1 MKTHFSIIIILL
13 VISCVRNK
21 DTEPP
26 FQSNKVLSDI
36 DTELTDWYMASP
48 KDSLVG
54 IAMDSATYYISKLP
68 QKPTEIIV
76 ALIDAPVDI
85 YHEELI
91 DMVYTNPNEIPDN
104 NIDDDNNGYID
115 DIHGW
120 NYLGSRNGKTISVG
134 NFQPARILRGFMK
147 KYNVSKVSD
156 LLGKQTKDSMLISVL
171 LNNMKQGIQ
180 DAEKTIAWA
189 TELRNDYYKA
199 IEDFPGAFENPD
211 FIESLPQQVSNTSEL
226 QNSIDFI
233 KMATR
238 YRITIQDIN
247 NLIDI
252 AYSEKL
258 LSNSLTYDPYL
269 EIDDSPD
276 VLTYNGY
283 GNNKVWENS
292 GKSMHGTQTSGL
304 IVAKRNN
311 GIGIKGI
318 SNNIKLMPL
327 SIMPIGAP
335 RDKDFINA
343 VQYAVDNG
351 ARIINYSISTY
362 HLEHQE
368 SYFKAVEYAHKN
380 NVLFVTSAGNENLD
394 LDIKENVTYPSG
406 YSLDAGERL
415 NTFISVGAANKVANE
430 SLKWSRSC
438 YGKNNV
444 DIFAPGAEMITTNP
458 TEGKYFSLN
467 GTSLSA
473 SVTSGVAAMV
483 LSYYPDLTAAE
494 IKNILL
500 STATTYDTPVKV
512 NDTLVRF
519 NELSRCGGV
528 INAFEALKM
537 AKNMSD

>member
-1 MKTHFSIIIILL
+1 MKAHFPIIIILL
-13 VISCVRNK
+13 VVSCARNNEAK
-21 DTEPP
+21 QA
-26 FQSNKVLSDI
+26 FQNNKTLSDV

-91 DMVYTNPNEIPDN
+91 DMVYTNPNEIPNN

-134 NFQPARILRGFMK
+134 NFQPVRILRGLMK

-156 LLGKQTKDSMLISVL
+156 LIGKQTKDSMLISVL

-180 DAEKTIAWA
+180 NAEKTIAWA
-189 TELRNDYYKA
+189 TELRNNYYKA

-238 YRITIQDIN
+238 YKITIQDIN

-276 VLTYNGY
+276 VLAYNGY
-283 GNNKVWENS
+283 GNNKVWE
-292 GKSMHGTQTSGL
+292 
-304 IVAKRNN
+304 I
-311 GIGIKGI
+311 
-318 SNNIKLMPL
+318 
-327 SIMPIGAP
+327 
-335 RDKDFINA
+335 
-343 VQYAVDNG
+343 
-351 ARIINYSISTY
+351 
-362 HLEHQE
+362 QE
-368 SYFKAVEYAHKN
+368 S
-380 NVLFVTSAGNENLD
+380 
-394 LDIKENVTYPSG
+394 
-406 YSLDAGERL
+406 R
-415 NTFISVGAANKVANE
+415 
-430 SLKWSRSC
+430 C
-438 YGKNNV
+438 
-444 DIFAPGAEMITTNP
+444 
-458 TEGKYFSLN
+458 TEPK
-467 GTSLSA
+467 
-473 SVTSGVAAMV
+473 
-483 LSYYPDLTAAE
+483 
-494 IKNILL
+494 LL
-500 STATTYDTPVKV
+500 A
-512 NDTLVRF
+512 
-519 NELSRCGGV
+519 
-528 INAFEALKM
+528 
-537 AKNMSD
+537 